1 MNGFKFVQ
9 TIKELFG
16 FMPQNAESTHKNSI
30 KELLRKL
37 KFRRILLKQELKN
50 ETDLLKRE
58 SIRDSIKILKKQ
70 IKKGKDLVDD

>member
-1 MNGFKFVQ
+1 MNGFKLIQ

-16 FMPQNAESTHKNSI
+16 FMPQNAESTQKKSI

-70 IKKGKDLVDD
+70 IKKGKDLVDG

>member
-16 FMPQNAESTHKNSI
+16 FMPQNAESTQKKSI

>member
-1 MNGFKFVQ
+1 MNGFKLIQ

-16 FMPQNAESTHKNSI
+16 FMPQNAESTQKKSI

>member
-16 FMPQNAESTHKNSI
+16 FMPHNAEYTHKNSI

-58 SIRDSIKILKKQ
+58 SIRDSIKILRKQ
-70 IKKGKDLVDD
+70 IKKGKDLVDG

>member
-1 MNGFKFVQ
+1 MNGFKLIQ

-16 FMPQNAESTHKNSI
+16 FIPQNAESTQKKSI